1 VPAARLEVFVAPR
14 TKVEAEFERF
24 VAGCSAPRT
33 EYSASMRSERREL
46 ARWRQTTR
54 GSAMKVRK
62 VFAARAIGVITL
74 TATTLGLAPPA
85 SAVPAPEVEF
95 TYNVVFRRH
104 YNFPNNDAIG
114 YGYGI
119 CDKVGR
125 AAPYATVMA
134 EVKADITPNDEQSAN
149 KLVSNAVG
157 ILCPASIWQL
167 RNSAAGYQPT

>member
-1 VPAARLEVFVAPR
+1 
-14 TKVEAEFERF
+14 
-24 VAGCSAPRT
+24 
-33 EYSASMRSERREL
+33 
-46 ARWRQTTR
+46 
-54 GSAMKVRK
+54 MKVRK
-62 VFAARAIGVITL
+62 VFGARAIGVIAL
-74 TATTLGLAPPA
+74 AATTLGLAPPA

-125 AAPYATVMA
+125 GAPYATVMA

-149 KLVSNAVG
+149 YLVSNAVG

-167 RNSAAGYQPT
+167 RNSAAGYQPTQ

>member
-1 VPAARLEVFVAPR
+1 
-14 TKVEAEFERF
+14 
-24 VAGCSAPRT
+24 
-33 EYSASMRSERREL
+33 
-46 ARWRQTTR
+46 
-54 GSAMKVRK
+54 MKVRK
-62 VFAARAIGVITL
+62 VFGARAIGVIAL
-74 TATTLGLAPPA
+74 AATTLDLAPPA

-125 AAPYATVMA
+125 GAPYATVMA
-134 EVKADITPNDEQSAN
+134 EVKDEQSAN
-149 KLVSNAVG
+149 YLVSNAVG
-157 ILCPASIWQL
+157 ILCPASIWKL